1 MKELKL
7 NEEEKNLLKTFPQT
21 SPPTVAIFKKIF
33 THYIGELESVRK
45 IDPKGNMGL
54 QTLAA
59 QRSLETLEEI
69 QKVFIQ
75 ETGATST
82 PPTNEKVKIPQYQ

>member
-75 ETGATST
+75 ETETGVAQQ
-82 PPTNEKVKIPQYQ
+82 PNEQVKKNPYQ